1 MSGNRSADAGAAGAS
16 GDGVL
21 FEARD
26 LRKSYRRGP
35 EEVRAL
41 AGVTFALR
49 VGEVVALVGPS
60 GSGKTTLLN
69 VICGWEH
76 PEAGEVTWAGDGG
89 GASASDREG
98 RRGRAR
104 REGREVPPVAPER
117 RPWSDL
123 AIVPQDLGLLEEL
136 SVLEN
141 VELPLR
147 LSHRLDSEGRARAVG
162 FLEEFGLVAYSERRP
177 GEISLGEQ
185 QRVAL
190 ARAMVIRPRLL
201 LADEPTGH
209 QDEGWA
215 REVFRAFRE
224 STAAGTTCL
233 VATHS
238 QEFLKHVD
246 RVLSIRDGRIE
257 ADSTAG

>member
-1 MSGNRSADAGAAGAS
+1 VSALGSAPGNAVPGSP
-16 GDGVL
+16 DGVL

-35 EEVRAL
+35 EEVHAL
-41 AGVTFALR
+41 AGVAFSLR

-69 VICGWEH
+69 VICGWER
-76 PEAGEVTWAGDGG
+76 PDGGEVAWAGDGTRG
-89 GASASDREG
+89 GVS
-98 RRGRAR
+98 
-104 REGREVPPVAPER
+104 PER
-117 RPWSDL
+117 RSWSDL

-147 LSHRLDSEGRARAVG
+147 LSKRLDAEGRARASA
-162 FLEEFGLVAYSERRP
+162 FLEEFGLAAYSERQP

-190 ARAMVIRPRLL
+190 ARAMVVGPRLL

-224 STAAGTTCL
+224 AAAGGTTSL

-257 ADSTAG
+257 PDSAAG